1 MVIQEQENPEPG
13 SGSGIGAQ
21 LRQAR
26 IDKGLSLAEVS
37 AALKISERHLKMIED
52 GQFADLPARTY
63 AVGFTRSYARLVDMD
78 EVQAVA
84 GVRDLLDS
92 TQADRFRRMGST
104 FEPGDPA
111 RVPSAKLGWM
121 SALAVLL
128 LLVGGFM
135 FYRSFFSPAVTLPPL
150 SNETEAP
157 APAQAKQRPPAQP
170 AVPSGPVVF
179 TSLEDG
185 IWVKF
190 YDTQGKQ
197 LMQKQMAKGET
208 YTVPADAQGPLVWT
222 GRPDALSISVGG
234 RGVPRLAEKEGI
246 MKDVPVT
253 AEALL
258 ARPTAPVGVQ
268 TPGSAAS
275 PTA

>member
-1 MVIQEQENPEPG
+1 MVIQEQENPSPAD
-13 SGSGIGAQ
+13 GSGIGAR

-26 IDKGLSLAEVS
+26 TDKSLSLADVS
-37 AALKISERHLKMIED
+37 ARLRVSERHLKMIED
-52 GQFADLPARTY
+52 GEFADLPARTY
-63 AVGFTRSYARLVDMD
+63 AVGFTRSYARLVGVD

-84 GVRDLLDS
+84 DVRDILDS
-92 TQADRFRRMGST
+92 TQADRFRRVSSS

-111 RVPSAKLGWM
+111 RVPSAQLGWI

-135 FYRSFFSPAVTLPPL
+135 FYRSFFSPAETLPPL
-150 SNETEAP
+150 AKETEAP
-157 APAQAKQRPPAQP
+157 AKPAAPHVAAVQP
-170 AVPSGPVVF
+170 AVTGPVVF

-190 YDTQGKQ
+190 YDGQGRQ
-197 LMQKQMAKGET
+197 LMQKQMNKGET
-208 YTVPADAQGPLVWT
+208 YVVPADAQGPRLWT
-222 GRPDALSISVGG
+222 GRPDALSITVGG
-234 RGVPRLAEKEGI
+234 RPVPKLAEAESI

-258 ARPTAPVGVQ
+258 ARPPKVQQPVVAP
-268 TPGSAAS
+268 S
-275 PTA
+275 PTV

>member
-1 MVIQEQENPEPG
+1 MVIEEQENPGPDGG
-13 SGSGIGAQ
+13 SGVGAE
-21 LRQAR
+21 LRRAR
-26 IDKGLSLAEVS
+26 LHKGLSLADVS
-37 AALKISERHLKMIED
+37 AALRISERHLKMIEN

-63 AVGFTRSYARLVDMD
+63 AVGFTRSYARLVELD
-78 EVQAVA
+78 EAQAVA
-84 GVRDLLDS
+84 EVRDILDS

-111 RVPSAKLGWM
+111 RIPSAQLGWI

-128 LLVGGFM
+128 LLVGGVM
-135 FYRSFFSPAVTLPPL
+135 FFRSFFSPAETLPPL
-150 SNETEAP
+150 QKETEAP
-157 APAQAKQRPPAQP
+157 PPAAARQSALAQP
-170 AVPSGPVVF
+170 AVSGPVVF
-179 TSLEDG
+179 TSLEEG

-190 YDTQGKQ
+190 YDAQGKQ

-208 YTVPADAQGPLVWT
+208 YAVPADAQGPLLWT

-234 RGVPRLAEKEGI
+234 RPIPRLSEKEGL

-258 ARPTAPVGVQ
+258 ARPPRPQPTSA
-268 TPGSAAS
+268 AAS